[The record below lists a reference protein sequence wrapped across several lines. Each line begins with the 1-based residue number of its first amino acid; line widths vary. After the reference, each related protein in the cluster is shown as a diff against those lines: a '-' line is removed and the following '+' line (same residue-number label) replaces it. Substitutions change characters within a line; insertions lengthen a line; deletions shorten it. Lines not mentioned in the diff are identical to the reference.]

1 MLVRSLAV
9 ATLVTLACALAAPH
23 HPRPDAQWVA
33 EVCSQ
38 VEVC

>member
-1 MLVRSLAV
+1 V
-9 ATLVTLACALAAPH
+9 ALACALAAPH
-23 HPRPDAQWVA
+23 QPRPDPQWLA